1 MPTTTRDGTTLR
13 YETDGEGETVAF
25 VPDIG
30 VGPWFWGWQH
40 AGLAGP
46 FETLTW
52 AMRGTDGSDPP
63 AGPLSV
69 ATLAN
74 DLDAVLRAHGTESV
88 HLVGSGL
95 GAMVALQYARN
106 SGRVRKLAL
115 LAGAATGDA
124 YDPAPLFADPADP
137 DACRETLSAALSPGF
152 REAQPSV
159 VDGIAGWRADEDAD
173 RESWEHQR
181 AALDG
186 FDAEPL
192 YEIDHPTL
200 VVVPGADELVAPA
213 AGRRLAEELPRGEAL
228 TYPDAGHFVG
238 VERSRPVNDA
248 LLGFFQRE
256 P

>member
-1 MPTTTRDGTTLR
+1 MPTATRDGTTLR
-13 YETDGEGETVAF
+13 YETDGDGETVAF

-30 VGPWFWGWQH
+30 CGPWLWGWQH

-52 AMRGTDGSDPP
+52 AMRGTDGSDHP

-74 DLDAVLRAHGTESV
+74 DLDAVLSDHGTESV

-95 GAMVALQYARN
+95 GAMVALHYART
-106 SGRVRKLAL
+106 SGRVRKLGL
-115 LAGAATGDA
+115 LAGAATGTA
-124 YDPAPLFADPADP
+124 YDPEPFFADPADAT
-137 DACRETLSAALSPGF
+137 ACRETLSSALSAEF
-152 REAQPSV
+152 RAEQSDV
-159 VDGIAGWRADEDAD
+159 LDGIAGWRGDEDAD

-192 YEIDHPTL
+192 YEIDNPTL
-200 VVVPGADELVAPA
+200 VVVPGADELIEPA

-228 TYPDAGHFVG
+228 AYPDAGHFVG
-238 VERSRPVNDA
+238 IERSRPVNDA
-248 LLGFFQRE
+248 LLGFFDSE
-256 P
+256 D

>member
-1 MPTTTRDGTTLR
+1 MPTATRDGTTLR
-13 YETDGEGETVAF
+13 YETDGAGETVAF

-30 VGPWFWGWQH
+30 CGPWLWGWQH

-52 AMRGTDGSDPP
+52 ATRGTGGSDPP

-74 DLDAVLRAHGTESV
+74 DLDAVLSAHGADAV

-115 LAGAATGDA
+115 LGGAATGDA
-124 YDPAPLFADPADP
+124 YDPDPLFADPADP
-137 DACRETLSAALSPGF
+137 DACRATLSAALSADF
-152 REAQPSV
+152 RAAQPDV
-159 VDGIAGWRADEDAD
+159 LDGIAEWRTGGDAD
-173 RESWEHQR
+173 PESWQHQR

-186 FDAEPL
+186 FDAGPL
-192 YEIDHPTL
+192 YELDQPTL
-200 VVVPGADELVAPA
+200 VVVPGADELLDPA
-213 AGRRLAEELPRGEAL
+213 AGRRLAEGLPRGESVE
-228 TYPDAGHFVG
+228 YPDAGHFVG
-238 VERSRPVNDA
+238 IERSRPVNDA
-248 LLGFFQRE
+248 LLGFLE
-256 P
+256 GGE

>member
-1 MPTTTRDGTTLR
+1 MPTTTRDGTTLQYR
-13 YETDGEGETVAF
+13 TDGDGATVAF

-63 AGPLSV
+63 AGPCSV

-74 DLDAVLRAHGTESV
+74 DLDVVLRDHGTDSV

-95 GAMVALQYARN
+95 GAMVALHYARN

-124 YDPAPLFADPADP
+124 YDPEPLFADPADAG
-137 DACRETLSAALSPGF
+137 ACRETLSPALSADF
-152 REAQPSV
+152 RAEQPDV
-159 VDGIAGWRADEDAD
+159 LDGIADWRGDEDAD
-173 RESWEHQR
+173 RESWENQR

-192 YEIDHPTL
+192 YEVDHPTL
-200 VVVPGADELVAPA
+200 VVVPGADELLDPE
-213 AGRRLAEELPRGEAL
+213 AGRRLADELPRGEVV
-228 TYPDAGHFVG
+228 TYPDASHFVG
-238 VERSRPVNDA
+238 IERSRPVNDA
-248 LLGFFQRE
+248 LLGFFE
-256 P
+256 SED